1 MKLNQALIFKSGSIK
16 SSDTVTITDEASG
29 IFSML

>member
-1 MKLNQALIFKSGSIK
+1 MLKFYTALIFKSGSIK

-29 IFSML
+29 KF